1 MLGRLS
7 QIGADSAAGR
17 FNVIMDEFHKDSLRR
32 NRYMSFVQN
41 GSQGVGEYSEGVIGE
56 FPESGLVP
64 LTFVT
69 GFLGLNPCAQGLKI
83 SPKLPAD
90 YDFAGVREYRFG
102 NRVYSIQA
110 DKNASAPE
118 VKTDGNKYFVRVP
131 ADKEYVITLDNRLM
145 EFKGA

>member
-1 MLGRLS
+1 M
-7 QIGADSAAGR
+7 
-17 FNVIMDEFHKDSLRR
+17 NVIMAKFHKDSLSE
-32 NRYMSFVQN
+32 NRYLSFVQN
-41 GSQGVGEYSEGVIGE
+41 GSEGDGKSREAVIRE

-69 GFLGLNPCAQGLKI
+69 GFLGLNPCAQGLKV

-110 DKNASAPE
+110 DKNATSPE

-145 EFKGA
+145 EFKGAQK